1 MTGAA
6 VAAATLGTA
15 GAQEMSESTKEA
27 SSGVSSWIMVGAFD
41 WTQAF
46 IGVLM
51 LIIVIQAVAIF
62 VLSLVISSKQMEP
75 KVVVVNQGQEMRGA
89 QEVREER
96 AAEERPAPQEPIPEP
111 QPEAQQ
117 VPPPVPEVA
126 TGGARRLL
134 TVAQTGQ
141 CYHIATCPTLRHS
154 TGLRHLR
161 GCNIC
166 KPE

>member
-1 MTGAA
+1 
-6 VAAATLGTA
+6 
-15 GAQEMSESTKEA
+15 MSEGTKEA

-46 IGVLM
+46 TGVLM
-51 LIIVIQAVAIF
+51 LIIAVQAVAIF
-62 VLSLVISSKQMEP
+62 VLSLVISSKKMEP
-75 KVVVVNQGQEMRGA
+75 KVVVVNQGQEA
-89 QEVREER
+89 QEVQEVREER
-96 AAEERPAPQEPIPEP
+96 AAEERPMQQEQVPEP
-111 QPEAQQ
+111 QPEVQQ
-117 VPPPVPEVA
+117 APPPVPEVA
-126 TGGARRLL
+126 TGGARRLV

-161 GCNIC
+161 GCNVC